1 MNTQLLAGQAI
12 PLTPDGNWLYLKAAQ
27 AEIEIYR
34 ESSGERVTLGKS
46 SVFNVGEGKHLGRL
60 LISSRT
66 DNQIEIQFGFGTF
79 TPPVEGQSVV
89 VQALPNVVIEQQPAV
104 EIAPNQQVAV
114 SQLPAVHIA
123 ANQQLAVSALPAV
136 ELAANQKLA
145 VTSLPSV
152 EVSALPA
159 VTLEAAQVVKV
170 DEQVSGNLITEAV
183 SVFPHNIAQNA
194 TRKAIT
200 IKAAKANS
208 ASRCVESFG
217 RFTKADLIAGVSVDV
232 GRYPMPYGMEKHLI
246 FCNCQITETATKAP
260 ISPSTITKTD
270 YKTVSVVGDTVGS
283 QTHGHLMAYYS
294 KMPVHLNYFNS
305 VNYQAV

>member
-89 VQALPNVVIEQQPAV
+89 VQALPNVVIEQMPSVTVEQLPAV
-104 EIAPNQQVAV
+104 EIAPNQQ
-114 SQLPAVHIA
+114 
-123 ANQQLAVSALPAV
+123 LAVNQLPAV
-136 ELAANQKLA
+136 ELAANQQLG
-145 VTSLPSV
+145 VTALPPVEFKAPQPV
-152 EVSALPA
+152 EVQSLPA
-159 VTLEAAQVVKV
+159 VTFEAAQVVKV

-208 ASRCVESFG
+208 ASVFIDAFELEAGERITIES
-217 RFTKADLIAGVSVDV
+217 TADMTLTG
-232 GRYPMPYGMEKHLI
+232 
-246 FCNCQITETATKAP
+246 TA
-260 ISPSTITKTD
+260 
-270 YKTVSVVGDTVGS
+270 GDTV
-283 QTHGHLMAYYS
+283 TTMEI
-294 KMPVHLNYFNS
+294 
-305 VNYQAV
+305 

>member
-12 PLTPDGNWLYLKAAQ
+12 PLTPDGNWLYLKSAQ

-183 SVFPHNIAQNA
+183 SVFPHNIAHNA

-208 ASRCVESFG
+208 ASVFIDAFELEAGERITIES
-217 RFTKADLIAGVSVDV
+217 TADMTLTG
-232 GRYPMPYGMEKHLI
+232 
-246 FCNCQITETATKAP
+246 TA
-260 ISPSTITKTD
+260 
-270 YKTVSVVGDTVGS
+270 GDTV
-283 QTHGHLMAYYS
+283 TTMEI
-294 KMPVHLNYFNS
+294 
-305 VNYQAV
+305 

>member
-1 MNTQLLAGQAI
+1 MNTQLIAGQAI
-12 PLTPDGNWLYLKAAQ
+12 PLTPDGNWLYLKSAQ

-104 EIAPNQQVAV
+104 EIAPNQQ
-114 SQLPAVHIA
+114 
-123 ANQQLAVSALPAV
+123 LAVNQLPAV
-136 ELAANQKLA
+136 ELAANQQLG
-145 VTSLPSV
+145 VTTLPPVEFKAPQPVNVQSLPSV

-159 VTLEAAQVVKV
+159 VTLEATQVVKV
-170 DEQVSGNLITEAV
+170 NEQVSGNLITEAV

-208 ASRCVESFG
+208 ASVFIDAFELEAGERITVES
-217 RFTKADLIAGVSVDV
+217 TADMTLTG
-232 GRYPMPYGMEKHLI
+232 
-246 FCNCQITETATKAP
+246 TA
-260 ISPSTITKTD
+260 
-270 YKTVSVVGDTVGS
+270 GDTV
-283 QTHGHLMAYYS
+283 TTMEI
-294 KMPVHLNYFNS
+294 
-305 VNYQAV
+305 

>member
-1 MNTQLLAGQAI
+1 MNTQLIAGQAI

-104 EIAPNQQVAV
+104 EIAPNQQ
-114 SQLPAVHIA
+114 
-123 ANQQLAVSALPAV
+123 LAVNQLPAV
-136 ELAANQKLA
+136 ELAANQQLG
-145 VTSLPSV
+145 VTALPPVEFKAPQPVNVQSLPSV

-170 DEQVSGNLITEAV
+170 NEQVSGNLITEAV

-208 ASRCVESFG
+208 ASVFIDAFELEAGERITIES
-217 RFTKADLIAGVSVDV
+217 TADMTLTG
-232 GRYPMPYGMEKHLI
+232 
-246 FCNCQITETATKAP
+246 TA
-260 ISPSTITKTD
+260 
-270 YKTVSVVGDTVGS
+270 GDTV
-283 QTHGHLMAYYS
+283 TTMEI
-294 KMPVHLNYFNS
+294 
-305 VNYQAV
+305 

>member
-1 MNTQLLAGQAI
+1 MNTQLFAGQAI

-27 AEIEIYR
+27 AEIDIYR

-104 EIAPNQQVAV
+104 EIAPNQQ
-114 SQLPAVHIA
+114 
-123 ANQQLAVSALPAV
+123 LAVNQLPAV
-136 ELAANQKLA
+136 ELAANQQLG
-145 VTSLPSV
+145 VTALPPVEFKAPQPVNVQSLPSV

-200 IKAAKANS
+200 IKAAKANT
-208 ASRCVESFG
+208 ASVFIDAFELEAGERITIES
-217 RFTKADLIAGVSVDV
+217 TADMTLTG
-232 GRYPMPYGMEKHLI
+232 
-246 FCNCQITETATKAP
+246 TA
-260 ISPSTITKTD
+260 
-270 YKTVSVVGDTVGS
+270 GDTV
-283 QTHGHLMAYYS
+283 TTMEI
-294 KMPVHLNYFNS
+294 
-305 VNYQAV
+305 

>member
-104 EIAPNQQVAV
+104 EIAPNQQLAV

-183 SVFPHNIAQNA
+183 SVFPHNIAHNA

-208 ASRCVESFG
+208 ASVFIDAFELEAGERITIES
-217 RFTKADLIAGVSVDV
+217 TADMTLTG
-232 GRYPMPYGMEKHLI
+232 
-246 FCNCQITETATKAP
+246 TA
-260 ISPSTITKTD
+260 
-270 YKTVSVVGDTVGS
+270 GDTV
-283 QTHGHLMAYYS
+283 TTMEI
-294 KMPVHLNYFNS
+294 
-305 VNYQAV
+305 

>member
-1 MNTQLLAGQAI
+1 MNTQLIAGQAI
-12 PLTPDGNWLYLKAAQ
+12 PLTPDGNWLYLKSAQ

-66 DNQIEIQFGFGTF
+66 DNQIEIQFGFGMF

-89 VQALPNVVIEQQPAV
+89 VQALPNVVIEQMPAV

-183 SVFPHNIAQNA
+183 SVFPHNIAHNA

-200 IKAAKANS
+200 IKAAKTNS
-208 ASRCVESFG
+208 ASVFIDAFELEAGERITIES
-217 RFTKADLIAGVSVDV
+217 TADMTLTG
-232 GRYPMPYGMEKHLI
+232 
-246 FCNCQITETATKAP
+246 TA
-260 ISPSTITKTD
+260 
-270 YKTVSVVGDTVGS
+270 GDTV
-283 QTHGHLMAYYS
+283 TTMEI
-294 KMPVHLNYFNS
+294 
-305 VNYQAV
+305 

>member
-1 MNTQLLAGQAI
+1 MNTQLIAGQAI

-104 EIAPNQQVAV
+104 EIAPNQQ
-114 SQLPAVHIA
+114 
-123 ANQQLAVSALPAV
+123 LAVNQLPAV
-136 ELAANQKLA
+136 ELAANQQLG
-145 VTSLPSV
+145 VTALPPVEFKAPQPVNVQSLPSV

-159 VTLEAAQVVKV
+159 VTLEAAQVVEV
-170 DEQVSGNLITEAV
+170 NEQVSGNLITEAV

-200 IKAAKANS
+200 IKAAKANT
-208 ASRCVESFG
+208 ASVFIDAFELEAGERITIES
-217 RFTKADLIAGVSVDV
+217 TADMTLTG
-232 GRYPMPYGMEKHLI
+232 
-246 FCNCQITETATKAP
+246 TA
-260 ISPSTITKTD
+260 
-270 YKTVSVVGDTVGS
+270 GDTV
-283 QTHGHLMAYYS
+283 TTMEI
-294 KMPVHLNYFNS
+294 
-305 VNYQAV
+305 

>member
-1 MNTQLLAGQAI
+1 MNTQLIAGQAI

-183 SVFPHNIAQNA
+183 SVFPHNIAHNA

-208 ASRCVESFG
+208 ASVFIDAFELEAGERITIES
-217 RFTKADLIAGVSVDV
+217 TADMTLTG
-232 GRYPMPYGMEKHLI
+232 
-246 FCNCQITETATKAP
+246 TT
-260 ISPSTITKTD
+260 
-270 YKTVSVVGDTVGS
+270 GDTV
-283 QTHGHLMAYYS
+283 TTMEI
-294 KMPVHLNYFNS
+294 
-305 VNYQAV
+305 

>member
-12 PLTPDGNWLYLKAAQ
+12 PLTPDGNWLYLKSAQ

-104 EIAPNQQVAV
+104 EIAPNQQLAV

-200 IKAAKANS
+200 IKAAKANT
-208 ASRCVESFG
+208 ASVFIDAFELEAGERITIES
-217 RFTKADLIAGVSVDV
+217 TADMTLTG
-232 GRYPMPYGMEKHLI
+232 
-246 FCNCQITETATKAP
+246 TA
-260 ISPSTITKTD
+260 
-270 YKTVSVVGDTVGS
+270 GDTVM
-283 QTHGHLMAYYS
+283 TMEI
-294 KMPVHLNYFNS
+294 
-305 VNYQAV
+305 

>member
-1 MNTQLLAGQAI
+1 M
-12 PLTPDGNWLYLKAAQ
+12 
-27 AEIEIYR
+27 
-34 ESSGERVTLGKS
+34 
-46 SVFNVGEGKHLGRL
+46 GEGKHLGRL

-200 IKAAKANS
+200 IKAAKANA
-208 ASRCVESFG
+208 ASVFIDAFELEAGERITIES
-217 RFTKADLIAGVSVDV
+217 TADMTLTG
-232 GRYPMPYGMEKHLI
+232 
-246 FCNCQITETATKAP
+246 TA
-260 ISPSTITKTD
+260 
-270 YKTVSVVGDTVGS
+270 GDTV
-283 QTHGHLMAYYS
+283 TTMEI
-294 KMPVHLNYFNS
+294 
-305 VNYQAV
+305 

>member
-159 VTLEAAQVVKV
+159 VTLEATQVVKV
-170 DEQVSGNLITEAV
+170 DEQVSSGLVTEAV
-183 SVFPHNIAQNA
+183 SVFPHNIAQNT

-200 IKAAKANS
+200 IKAAKANT
-208 ASRCVESFG
+208 ASVFIDAFELEAGERITIESTAAMTLTG
-217 RFTKADLIAGVSVDV
+217 TAGDAVTF
-232 GRYPMPYGMEKHLI
+232 MEI
-246 FCNCQITETATKAP
+246 
-260 ISPSTITKTD
+260 
-270 YKTVSVVGDTVGS
+270 
-283 QTHGHLMAYYS
+283 
-294 KMPVHLNYFNS
+294 
-305 VNYQAV
+305 

>member
-66 DNQIEIQFGFGTF
+66 DNEIEIQFGYGSFM
-79 TPPVEGQSVV
+79 PPVEGQSVV
-89 VQALPNVVIEQQPAV
+89 VQALPNVVIEHMPSVTVEHLPAV
-104 EIAPNQQVAV
+104 EIAP
-114 SQLPAVHIA
+114 
-123 ANQQLAVSALPAV
+123 NQQLAVSALPAV

-152 EVSALPA
+152 EVSTLPA
-159 VTLEAAQVVKV
+159 VTLEATQVVKV
-170 DEQVSGNLITEAV
+170 DEQVSSNLITEAV
-183 SVFPHNIAQNA
+183 SVFPHNMAQNA

-200 IKAAKANS
+200 IKAAKANT
-208 ASRCVESFG
+208 ASVFIDAFELEAGERITIESTAAMTLTG
-217 RFTKADLIAGVSVDV
+217 TAGDAVTI
-232 GRYPMPYGMEKHLI
+232 MEI
-246 FCNCQITETATKAP
+246 
-260 ISPSTITKTD
+260 
-270 YKTVSVVGDTVGS
+270 
-283 QTHGHLMAYYS
+283 
-294 KMPVHLNYFNS
+294 
-305 VNYQAV
+305 

>member
-89 VQALPNVVIEQQPAV
+89 VQALPNVVIEQMPSVTVEHLPAV
-104 EIAPNQQVAV
+104 EIAPNQQ
-114 SQLPAVHIA
+114 
-123 ANQQLAVSALPAV
+123 LAVNQLPAV
-136 ELAANQKLA
+136 ELAANQQLG
-145 VTSLPSV
+145 VTALPPV
-152 EVSALPA
+152 EFKAPQPVNVQSLPA
-159 VTLEAAQVVKV
+159 VKLEAAQVVKV

-200 IKAAKANS
+200 IKAAKANT
-208 ASRCVESFG
+208 ASVFIDAFELEAGERITIES
-217 RFTKADLIAGVSVDV
+217 TADMTLTG
-232 GRYPMPYGMEKHLI
+232 
-246 FCNCQITETATKAP
+246 T
-260 ISPSTITKTD
+260 
-270 YKTVSVVGDTVGS
+270 VGD
-283 QTHGHLMAYYS
+283 
-294 KMPVHLNYFNS
+294 
-305 VNYQAV
+305 AVTTMEI

>member
-1 MNTQLLAGQAI
+1 MNTQLIAGQAI
-12 PLTPDGNWLYLKAAQ
+12 PLTPDGNWLYLKSAQ

-89 VQALPNVVIEQQPAV
+89 VQALPNVVIEQMPSVTVEHLPAV
-104 EIAPNQQVAV
+104 EIAPNQQ
-114 SQLPAVHIA
+114 
-123 ANQQLAVSALPAV
+123 LAVNQLPAV
-136 ELAANQKLA
+136 ELAANQQLG
-145 VTSLPSV
+145 VTALPPVEFKAPQPV
-152 EVSALPA
+152 EVQSLPA

-183 SVFPHNIAQNA
+183 SVFPHNIAHNA

-208 ASRCVESFG
+208 ASVFIDAFELEAGERITIES
-217 RFTKADLIAGVSVDV
+217 TADMTLTG
-232 GRYPMPYGMEKHLI
+232 
-246 FCNCQITETATKAP
+246 TA
-260 ISPSTITKTD
+260 
-270 YKTVSVVGDTVGS
+270 GDTV
-283 QTHGHLMAYYS
+283 TTMEI
-294 KMPVHLNYFNS
+294 
-305 VNYQAV
+305 

>member
-1 MNTQLLAGQAI
+1 MNTQLIAGQAI

-104 EIAPNQQVAV
+104 EIAPNQQLAV

-208 ASRCVESFG
+208 ASVFIDAFELEAGERITIES
-217 RFTKADLIAGVSVDV
+217 TADMTLTG
-232 GRYPMPYGMEKHLI
+232 
-246 FCNCQITETATKAP
+246 TA
-260 ISPSTITKTD
+260 
-270 YKTVSVVGDTVGS
+270 GDTV
-283 QTHGHLMAYYS
+283 TTMEI
-294 KMPVHLNYFNS
+294 
-305 VNYQAV
+305 

>member
-1 MNTQLLAGQAI
+1 MNTQLIAGQAI

-104 EIAPNQQVAV
+104 EIAPNQQ
-114 SQLPAVHIA
+114 
-123 ANQQLAVSALPAV
+123 LAVNQLPAV
-136 ELAANQKLA
+136 ELAANQQLG
-145 VTSLPSV
+145 VTTLPPVEFKAPQPVNVQSLPSV

-194 TRKAIT
+194 TRKTIT

-208 ASRCVESFG
+208 ASVFIDAFELEAGERITIES
-217 RFTKADLIAGVSVDV
+217 TADMTLTG
-232 GRYPMPYGMEKHLI
+232 
-246 FCNCQITETATKAP
+246 TA
-260 ISPSTITKTD
+260 
-270 YKTVSVVGDTVGS
+270 GDTV
-283 QTHGHLMAYYS
+283 TTMEI
-294 KMPVHLNYFNS
+294 
-305 VNYQAV
+305 

>member
-66 DNQIEIQFGFGTF
+66 DNEIEIQFGYGSFM
-79 TPPVEGQSVV
+79 PPVEGQSVV
-89 VQALPNVVIEQQPAV
+89 VQALPNVVIEHMPSVTVEHLPAV
-104 EIAPNQQVAV
+104 EIAP
-114 SQLPAVHIA
+114 
-123 ANQQLAVSALPAV
+123 NQQLAVSALPAV

-152 EVSALPA
+152 EVSTLPA
-159 VTLEAAQVVKV
+159 VTLESTQVVKV
-170 DEQVSGNLITEAV
+170 DEQVSSNLITEAV
-183 SVFPHNIAQNA
+183 SVFPHNMAQNA

-200 IKAAKANS
+200 IKASKANT
-208 ASRCVESFG
+208 ASVFVDAFELEAGERITIESTAAMTLTG
-217 RFTKADLIAGVSVDV
+217 STGDAVTI
-232 GRYPMPYGMEKHLI
+232 MEI
-246 FCNCQITETATKAP
+246 
-260 ISPSTITKTD
+260 
-270 YKTVSVVGDTVGS
+270 
-283 QTHGHLMAYYS
+283 
-294 KMPVHLNYFNS
+294 
-305 VNYQAV
+305 

>member
-1 MNTQLLAGQAI
+1 MNTQLIAGQAI

-66 DNQIEIQFGFGTF
+66 DNEIEIQFGYGSFM
-79 TPPVEGQSVV
+79 PPVEGQSVV
-89 VQALPNVVIEQQPAV
+89 VQALPNVVIEHMPSVTVEHLPAV
-104 EIAPNQQVAV
+104 EIAP
-114 SQLPAVHIA
+114 
-123 ANQQLAVSALPAV
+123 NQQLAVSALPAV

-152 EVSALPA
+152 EVSTLPA
-159 VTLEAAQVVKV
+159 VTLEATQVVKV
-170 DEQVSGNLITEAV
+170 DEQVSNGLVTEAV

-200 IKAAKANS
+200 IKVAKANS
-208 ASRCVESFG
+208 ASVFIDAFELEAGERITIES
-217 RFTKADLIAGVSVDV
+217 TADMTLTG
-232 GRYPMPYGMEKHLI
+232 
-246 FCNCQITETATKAP
+246 TA
-260 ISPSTITKTD
+260 
-270 YKTVSVVGDTVGS
+270 GDTV
-283 QTHGHLMAYYS
+283 TIMEI
-294 KMPVHLNYFNS
+294 
-305 VNYQAV
+305 

>member
-66 DNQIEIQFGFGTF
+66 DNEIEIQFGYGSFM
-79 TPPVEGQSVV
+79 PPVEGQSVV
-89 VQALPNVVIEQQPAV
+89 VQALPNVVIEHMPSVTVEHLPAV
-104 EIAPNQQVAV
+104 EIAPNQQLV
-114 SQLPAVHIA
+114 
-123 ANQQLAVSALPAV
+123 VSALPAV

-152 EVSALPA
+152 EVSTLPA
-159 VTLEAAQVVKV
+159 VTLEATQVVKV
-170 DEQVSGNLITEAV
+170 DEQVSSNLITEAV
-183 SVFPHNIAQNA
+183 SVFPHNMAQNA

-200 IKAAKANS
+200 IKAAKANT
-208 ASRCVESFG
+208 ASVFIDAFELEAGERITIESTAAMTLTG
-217 RFTKADLIAGVSVDV
+217 TAGDAVTI
-232 GRYPMPYGMEKHLI
+232 MEI
-246 FCNCQITETATKAP
+246 
-260 ISPSTITKTD
+260 
-270 YKTVSVVGDTVGS
+270 
-283 QTHGHLMAYYS
+283 
-294 KMPVHLNYFNS
+294 
-305 VNYQAV
+305 

>member
-1 MNTQLLAGQAI
+1 MNTQLIAGQAI

-66 DNQIEIQFGFGTF
+66 DNQIEIQFGFGMF

-89 VQALPNVVIEQQPAV
+89 VQALPNVVIERMPGVTVEHLPAV
-104 EIAPNQQVAV
+104 EIAPNQQ
-114 SQLPAVHIA
+114 
-123 ANQQLAVSALPAV
+123 LAVNQLPAV
-136 ELAANQKLA
+136 ELAANQQLG
-145 VTSLPSV
+145 VTTLPPV
-152 EVSALPA
+152 EFKAPQPVNVQSLPA

-208 ASRCVESFG
+208 ASVFIDAFELEAGERITIESTAAMTLTG
-217 RFTKADLIAGVSVDV
+217 TAGDAVTF
-232 GRYPMPYGMEKHLI
+232 ME
-246 FCNCQITETATKAP
+246 
-260 ISPSTITKTD
+260 
-270 YKTVSVVGDTVGS
+270 V
-283 QTHGHLMAYYS
+283 
-294 KMPVHLNYFNS
+294 
-305 VNYQAV
+305 